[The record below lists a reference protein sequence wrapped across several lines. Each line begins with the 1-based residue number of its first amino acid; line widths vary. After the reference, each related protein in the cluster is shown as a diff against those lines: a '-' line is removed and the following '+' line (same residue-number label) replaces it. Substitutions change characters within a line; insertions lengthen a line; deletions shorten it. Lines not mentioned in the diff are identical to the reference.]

1 MYYDITGELAR
12 QRQADLI
19 AEAGHARRIRAVEP
33 SARRDRRRR
42 WHVDATIRPPMPINV
57 RHRDAEEAYSC
68 AR

>member
-1 MYYDITGELAR
+1 MYYDITGQLAR

-19 AEAGHARRIRAVEP
+19 AEARHARRVRAVEP

-42 WHVDATIRPPMPINV
+42 RQVDATNRTSVPTNV
-57 RHRDAEEAYSC
+57 RHRNAEDAHSC